1 MIGAAV
7 NTPQEAQTLVFPVFA
22 PLVVGTMCFPLV
34 LQSPDSPLSTFLSL
48 LPPLTPLLMFLR
60 ITVLTPPWW
69 QIGLSVLLTG
79 LAIAAVVWSAARVHR
94 VGILM
99 YGKRPTFPEI
109 LRWVAR
115 SYLSCPC

>member
-1 MIGAAV
+1 
-7 NTPQEAQTLVFPVFA
+7 
-22 PLVVGTMCFPLV
+22 
-34 LQSPDSPLSTFLSL
+34 
-48 LPPLTPLLMFLR
+48 MFLR

-79 LAIAAVVWSAARVHR
+79 LAIAAVVWFAARVHR

-109 LRWVAR
+109 LRWVRHA
-115 SYLSCPC
+115 